1 VSTVVVR
8 SKRHGC
14 LTQILW
20 FLFIGW
26 WAGQLWMWLSWIVM
40 VTILGIPLAIMMLNK
55 LPQIIALREQS
66 DDLIVQKLG
75 DVTVVS
81 QGEQPQRNIILRAL
95 YFLLIGWWFSFI
107 WMELA
112 YLACVTLIG
121 LPLGFWMFDRVPA
134 ILSLKRT

>member
-1 VSTVVVR
+1 
-8 SKRHGC
+8 
-14 LTQILW
+14 
-20 FLFIGW
+20 
-26 WAGQLWMWLSWIVM
+26 M

>member
-1 VSTVVVR
+1 
-8 SKRHGC
+8 